1 MLVFLARSHHSTF
14 RSSLLPGV
22 TIFLGILF
30 VVLLKAGA
38 AMVAFACSGGRGV
51 AEAIPVRTD
60 SGML

>member
-1 MLVFLARSHHSTF
+1 
-14 RSSLLPGV
+14 V

-30 VVLLKAGA
+30 VVLLKAGT